1 MSKVQLTPEEAMKQR
16 MFDNCRTMTLYA
28 LQVAGFARVLGLTS
42 REILAADNAAS
53 EAIRAW
59 GEVCKVPTEALF
71 RAFTEIT
78 RAKLEELEPLILGLK
93 GVVRGAAKNGQTA
106 GEVKAAA

>member
-1 MSKVQLTPEEAMKQR
+1 MRKVQLTPEEAMKQR
-16 MFDNCRTMTLYA
+16 IFDNCRTMTLYA

-42 REILAADNAAS
+42 REILVADTAAR
-53 EAIRAW
+53 EAINTW
-59 GEVCKVPTEALF
+59 GQVCKVPTEALF

-78 RAKLEELEPLILGLK
+78 RAQLEELEPLILGLK
-93 GVVRGAAKNGQTA
+93 SVVREAAKNCQTA